1 MTMHHSKIRCYS
13 IPYSLLL
20 AILLF
25 APAVGAELPL
35 RAFTATYDLQQGSL
49 SLGTAT
55 LSLEP
60 LENTWRW
67 RLTTRARGI
76 YALFIHKKPYSET
89 TFSHNPDEMR
99 LLRITVADDK
109 DDSRAESASFD
120 WKRRRLNV
128 VRKGKT
134 SQLALN
140 SSVHDYQSI
149 HLLAADMQLRQR
161 QVSDVKFYRKG
172 KLIDSRLTYIGED
185 RVEIEGRE
193 ISAHLYQQTFD
204 RSQTQIDYF
213 YDADNPLLP
222 VLIERRESGDKPSI
236 LRLRQVSWRS

>member
-1 MTMHHSKIRCYS
+1 MKMPHLNIRWYS
-13 IPYSLLL
+13 IPASLLL
-20 AILLF
+20 VLLLF
-25 APAVGAELPL
+25 ASAVRAEVPL
-35 RAFTATYDLQQGSL
+35 RAFTATYDVQHGNL

-60 LENTWRW
+60 LENSWRW

-76 YALFIHKKPYSET
+76 YAMFIHKKPYSET
-89 TFSHNPDEMR
+89 TFSQNPGEMR

-120 WKRRRLNV
+120 WEQRRLNV
-128 VRKGKT
+128 MRKGKT

-140 SSVHDYQSI
+140 STVHDYQSI
-149 HLLAADMQLRQR
+149 HLLAADMQLRR
-161 QVSDVKFYRKG
+161 REVSDMKFYRRG
-172 KLIDSRLTYIGED
+172 KLIDSRLTYLGED
-185 RVEIEGRE
+185 SVEIEGRK
-193 ISAHLYQQTFD
+193 ISAHLYQQTFN

-222 VLIERRESGDKPSI
+222 LLIERRESGEKPSI
-236 LRLRQVSWRS
+236 LRLRQVDWRL